1 MCGPRPT
8 RRPARGAGP
17 SPTPRLRASA
27 TRTGSRTARRLG
39 GGALVSRRQRKGELA
54 GPTPTPGLYTVGA
67 PTRGTRT
74 GDVGG
79 TLTVLR
85 AEKQP
90 RKHLRFEGQCGGLR
104 SIRPWPWPSRA
115 LGPVGTST
123 RQQHPRPP
131 RGPETV
137 PGVGRVPGVVAP
149 LGRPGRCRRLE
160 ARPGVRRACRGRGTR
175 GPTVSGAGAMRGGR
189 VQCLLSTLS
198 KASRS
203 HEAQPLGC
211 REPCGPPHGRPLGG
225 HRALLTPGRGS
236 RPTRPS
242 GFVPPPPL
250 ATATLVDEDVSPH
263 GKTPRADAG
272 GGFLPRAALHRRPA
286 LPICGPGGPNGR

>member
-1 MCGPRPT
+1 MTLGRVPRLTPGSRDAQVAAVTPAPFPHPT
-8 RRPARGAGP
+8 RPSCPRGRPEPDAEAAG
-17 SPTPRLRASA
+17 LGHEDA
-27 TRTGSRTARRLG
+27 GSSTARRLG

-104 SIRPWPWPSRA
+104 AIRPWPWPSRA

-149 LGRPGRCRRLE
+149 LGRPGRCRHLE
-160 ARPGVRRACRGRGTR
+160 ARPGVR
-175 GPTVSGAGAMRGGR
+175 AGA
-189 VQCLLSTLS
+189 
-198 KASRS
+198 
-203 HEAQPLGC
+203 
-211 REPCGPPHGRPLGG
+211 
-225 HRALLTPGRGS
+225 RALAAPPSPGRG
-236 RPTRPS
+236 R
-242 GFVPPPPL
+242 
-250 ATATLVDEDVSPH
+250 
-263 GKTPRADAG
+263 
-272 GGFLPRAALHRRPA
+272 
-286 LPICGPGGPNGR
+286 